1 MPLAPGTP
9 IGPYEI
15 LALLGAGGMGEVY
28 RARDT
33 RLNRDVAIKLL
44 PESFANDAERLA
56 RFTREAQTLAAL
68 NHPNIAAIYGIE
80 GDGSLL
86 PPGETRPRLHALVME
101 VVEGEDLSAIIA
113 RGPVPLSDA
122 LAIAR
127 QIADALEAAHEQG
140 IVHRDLKPA
149 NIKIKGAR
157 GPSLTRL
164 PDGRREP
171 TLAASD
177 FAGCTVKV
185 LDFGL
190 AKALDPA
197 GSSGA
202 DAMNSPTLTARATQM
217 GMIIGTAAYMAPE
230 QARGRSVDQ
239 RADIWAFGIVL
250 FEMLT
255 GQRAFPGDDISDVL
269 ASVLKTEPDW
279 LALPASTPAPVRRLL
294 RRCLEKDPRKRLSSI
309 GDARLELD
317 EHEPPTAAITPATP
331 VARPSVVSRLWPALA
346 GVVVTAVVAALIW
359 PRSHPVG
366 PPELARLSVLA
377 PAGAELYPD
386 SATVAISPD
395 GTMVAFVVGAVSRS
409 EAQLWV
415 RSLNSTAARRLD
427 DGDGANLVF
436 WSPDSRRIAFFTATK
451 LKTIAASGG
460 RAEVLCD
467 APGGRG
473 GTWSPS
479 NVIVYAPDA
488 GGPLYRISASGGA
501 PTPVTTID
509 ASRKQYGHR
518 FPSFLPDGTHF
529 LYAALPGRNGTF
541 DIFVGSLAGGSPTL
555 VGAME
560 SAPVY
565 ADPGWLL
572 YARQGVLVAQP
583 FDAAALKLTGEP
595 TSLDDEPS
603 AIMDPALSFT
613 AGRPTSISQ
622 TGTLAYYSAPSINTT
637 AEWYDAIGRKTGTL
651 TLPAGHYESLSISP
665 DGTHAVMVRST
676 SPSESTLWLADLS
689 RGSASPL
696 SSGPG
701 RNDGPVWSPDGTR
714 VVFSADREGP
724 ENLFIKTVADA
735 APEQPF
741 FRSDAPFKGPTD
753 WSPDGQWIVVTELD
767 PVTAQNVWL
776 LPAAGGALKPFVTG
790 PTIDTGGR
798 VSPDSRWLT
807 YISNDTGRF
816 QLFVQS
822 YPVPGH
828 KVQVS
833 QSGAATGWWTRDG
846 RQLVFLGDDLRG
858 LWRVAVEPGPGGGL
872 TVGTPVQMA
881 ELPPNILAVDAM
893 PDRQRFLALAP
904 ERTGT
909 GSITVVQNW
918 RAALD
923 KR

>member
-1 MPLAPGTP
+1 
-9 IGPYEI
+9 
-15 LALLGAGGMGEVY
+15 MGEVY

-33 RLNRDVAIKLL
+33 KLNRDVAIKVL

-68 NHPNIAAIYGIE
+68 NHPNIAHVHGLEESGRI
-80 GDGSLL
+80 
-86 PPGETRPRLHALVME
+86 HALVME

-122 LAIAR
+122 LPIAR

-149 NIKIKGAR
+149 NIKVRA
-157 GPSLTRL
+157 
-164 PDGRREP
+164 DG
-171 TLAASD
+171 
-177 FAGCTVKV
+177 TVKV

-202 DAMNSPTLTARATQM
+202 DVMNSPTLTARATQM
-217 GMIIGTAAYMAPE
+217 GMILGTAAYMAPE
-230 QARGRSVDQ
+230 QARGRAVDR
-239 RADIWAFGIVL
+239 RADIWAFGVVL

-255 GQRAFPGDDISDVL
+255 GQRAFPGDDISDVM

-279 LALPASTPAPVRRLL
+279 QAVPATTPAPVRRLL

-317 EHEPPTAAITPATP
+317 ENEAPTATLKPPPPA
-331 VARPSVVSRLWPALA
+331 ARPSIASRAWPVLA
-346 GVVVTAVVAALIW
+346 GVAVTAVVAGLIW
-359 PRSHPVG
+359 PRSRPAG
-366 PPELARLSVLA
+366 PLDLARLSILA
-377 PAGAELYPD
+377 PPGAEIYPD

-395 GTMVAFVVGAVSRS
+395 GTMVAFAVGTVSRS
-409 EAQLWV
+409 ETQLWV
-415 RSLNSTAARRLD
+415 RSLDSSAARRLE

-436 WSPDSRRIAFFTATK
+436 WSPDSRRIAFFTASK

-460 RAEVLCD
+460 RAEVLAD

-473 GTWSPS
+473 GTWGPS
-479 NVIVYAPDA
+479 NVIVFAPDA
-488 GGPLYRISASGGA
+488 SGPLYRISASGGA
-501 PTPVTTID
+501 SAPVTTID

-529 LYAALPGRNGTF
+529 LYAALPGRDGKF
-541 DIFVGSLAGGSPTL
+541 DVFVGSLAGGSPTL

-583 FDAAALKLTGEP
+583 FDVTALKLAGDP
-595 TSLDDEPS
+595 TALADEPS
-603 AIMDPALSFT
+603 ALMDPTVSFT
-613 AGRPTSISQ
+613 AGRPTSLSR

-637 AEWYDAIGRKTGTL
+637 AEWYDALGRRTGTL

-676 SPSESTLWLADLS
+676 SPSESALWLVDLT

-696 SSGPG
+696 SSGSG

-724 ENLFIKTVADA
+724 ENLFVKTVADA
-735 APEQPF
+735 APEQPL
-741 FRSDAPFKGPTD
+741 FRSDALFKGPTA

-767 PVTAQNVWL
+767 PVTVQNVWL
-776 LPAAGGALKPFVTG
+776 LPAGGGALKPLVTG

-798 VSPDSRWLT
+798 VSPDGHWLS
-807 YISNDTGRF
+807 YISDDTGRF

-822 YPVPGH
+822 FPAPGH

-833 QSGAATGWWTRDG
+833 QSGAAAAWWTSDS
-846 RQLVFLGDDLRG
+846 RQVVFLGDDLRG
-858 LWRVAVEPGPGGGL
+858 LWRVAVEPGLGGAL
-872 TVGTPVQMA
+872 TVSTPVQLA

>member
-1 MPLAPGTP
+1 MPLAPGSHL
-9 IGPYEI
+9 GSYQV

-33 RLNRDVAIKLL
+33 KLNRDVAIKVL
-44 PESFANDAERLA
+44 PDSFANDAERLA

-68 NHPNIAAIYGIE
+68 NHPNIAHIHGLE
-80 GDGSLL
+80 ESG
-86 PPGETRPRLHALVME
+86 RVHALVME

-122 LAIAR
+122 LPIAR

-149 NIKIKGAR
+149 NIKVRA
-157 GPSLTRL
+157 
-164 PDGRREP
+164 DG
-171 TLAASD
+171 
-177 FAGCTVKV
+177 TVKV

-190 AKALDPA
+190 AKALSSA
-197 GSSGA
+197 GSSGAAA

-217 GMIIGTAAYMAPE
+217 GMILGTAAYMAPE
-230 QARGRSVDQ
+230 QARGRAVDR
-239 RADIWAFGIVL
+239 RADIWAFGVVL
-250 FEMLT
+250 YEMLT
-255 GQRAFPGDDISDVL
+255 GQRAFPGDDISDVM

-279 LALPASTPAPVRRLL
+279 QAVPATTPAPVRRLL

-317 EHEPPTAAITPATP
+317 ETESPTAAVTSPSPT
-331 VARPSVVSRLWPALA
+331 ARPSAVSRLWPVLA

-359 PRSHPVG
+359 PRSRAAG
-366 PPELARLSVLA
+366 PLDLTRLSILA
-377 PAGAELYPD
+377 PPGAALYPD

-395 GTMVAFVVGAVSRS
+395 GTMVAFVVGTVSRS
-409 EAQLWV
+409 ETQLWV
-415 RSLNSTAARRLD
+415 RSLNSTAARRLEGGD
-427 DGDGANLVF
+427 DANLVF
-436 WSPDSRRIAFFTATK
+436 WSPDSRRIAFFTPSK

-460 RAEVLCD
+460 RAEVLAD

-488 GGPLYRISASGGA
+488 GGPLYRIAASGGA
-501 PTPVTTID
+501 AMPVTTLD

-529 LYAALPGRNGTF
+529 LYAALPGRNGRF
-541 DIFVGSLAGGSPTL
+541 DVFVGSLAGGSPTL
-555 VGAME
+555 VGTME

-572 YARQGVLVAQP
+572 YGRQGVLVAQP
-583 FDAAALKLTGEP
+583 FDVTALKLVGDP
-595 TSLDDEPS
+595 TALDDEPS
-603 AIMDPALSFT
+603 AILDPANSFT
-613 AGRPTSISQ
+613 AGRPTSISK
-622 TGTLAYYSAPSINTT
+622 TGALAYYSAPSINTT
-637 AEWYDAIGRKTGTL
+637 AEWYDALGRRTGTL
-651 TLPAGHYESLSISP
+651 SLPAGHYESLSISP

-676 SPSESTLWLADLS
+676 SPSESALWLVDLA

-714 VVFSADREGP
+714 VVFTADREGP
-724 ENLFIKTVADA
+724 ENFFIKTVADA

-741 FRSDAPFKGPTD
+741 FRSDVLFKGPAA
-753 WSPDGQWIVVTELD
+753 WSPEGQWIVVTEID

-776 LPAAGGALKPFVTG
+776 LPAAGGALRPFVIG
-790 PTIDTGGR
+790 PTIDRGGP
-798 VSPDSRWLT
+798 VSPDGHWLAYT
-807 YISNDTGRF
+807 SGDTGRF

-822 YPVPGH
+822 CPVPGH

-833 QSGAATGWWTRDG
+833 QSGASSAWWTRDG

-858 LWRVAVEPGPGGGL
+858 LWRVAVEPGPGGAL
-872 TVGTPVQMA
+872 TVSTPVQMA

-918 RAALD
+918 RTALD